1 MISRAIFAPV
11 VEDIAW
17 FRVQAFSIARAYAM
31 VQPLKWSL
39 P

>member
-11 VEDIAW
+11 VEDLAW
-17 FRVQAFSIARAYAM
+17 LRVQAFSISRGYAM